1 MFKISEFARLSRI
14 SVRMLR
20 HYDKEGLL
28 CPVETD
34 SATGYR
40 FYSADQLA
48 KASKIAALRDL
59 GFLVDDI
66 KRMMAM
72 DDATLLDEL
81 AAREQAVHKELA
93 ACRRTLAGIEALRG
107 AIAAG
112 EEELRFEVGLKSVPA
127 MNVVSLRMV
136 VPSYDEERLAWEA
149 LGSYVKREQVAVAD
163 PYREF
168 CEFHS
173 DYVEGVGVD
182 IEVAVAV
189 DEIREDEGAIRY
201 FRTAELP
208 EVASVMVRG
217 PYENIAAVYTSLA
230 QWLAAHPLFEMA
242 GNTRE
247 IAHRGCWNAED
258 PAKYLTEFQIPVREK
273 SHVG

>member
-28 CPVETD
+28 RPVETD
-34 SATGYR
+34 AATGYR

-48 KASKIAALRDL
+48 MANKITALRDL

-66 KRMMAM
+66 KRMVVM
-72 DDATLLDEL
+72 DDEALLGELAVREQAVRDEL
-81 AAREQAVHKELA
+81 AAGRRKLA
-93 ACRRTLAGIEALRG
+93 NIEALRG

-112 EEELRFEVGLKSVPA
+112 EGDLRFEVGLKSVPA
-127 MNVVSLRMV
+127 MDVVSLRMV

-149 LGSYVKREQVAVAD
+149 LGAYVKREQVAIAD

-168 CEFHS
+168 CEFHGDS
-173 DYVEGVGVD
+173 VEGVGVD

-189 DEIREDEGAIRY
+189 DETREDEGAIRY
-201 FRTAELP
+201 YRTEEFP
-208 EVASVMVRG
+208 EAASVMVRG
-217 PYENIAAVYTSLA
+217 PYENIAAVYASLA

-247 IAHRGCWNAED
+247 IAHRGCWNTED
-258 PAKYLTEFQIPVREK
+258 PAEYLTEFQIPVREK
-273 SHVG
+273 RRAE